1 MSNVTTIEAELR
13 PQVGTS
19 AARASRRSG
28 RVPCILYGG
37 QKESVAISLDPKI
50 VHKETSQSG
59 FFAKLFDIKYDG
71 KTERV
76 LARELQREPVKD
88 TPIHIDFMRI
98 SKDSS
103 VIVAVPLH
111 FINEEESPGLKRGG
125 VLNQVLHELELTC
138 LADKIPKYIE
148 IDMTGLEIQ
157 DTIHLVGINIPEGA
171 EAAYPERDKT
181 LATIVAP
188 SSVKSEA
195 EAAAEEA
202 AAEVAEGEEGAEE
215 TATEAE
221 TKEKSES

>member
-98 SKDSS
+98 SKDSR

-111 FINEEESPGLKRGG
+111 FINAEESPGLKRGG
-125 VLNQVLHELELTC
+125 VLNQVLHELKLTC

-148 IDMTGLEIQ
+148 IDMTGLEIL
-157 DTIHLVGINIPEGA
+157 DTIHLEGIKIPEGA

-195 EAAAEEA
+195 EAAAAEA
-202 AAEVAEGEEGAEE
+202 VEGEEGAEE
-215 TATEAE
+215 ISTEAE
-221 TKEKSES
+221 TEEKSES